1 MSRRLEGWEGAP
13 VVWTHITAQ
22 LNVPDLDAALEW
34 YRVHLGC
41 RVAWRSDDGSF
52 GAVYNGT
59 TELFFAVSDASTSGT
74 VLCVRVPDVDAV
86 HAAVQEAEAPIVS
99 DLADRPWQMREFA
112 VRDPWGHTLRIGQSL
127 VV

>member
-1 MSRRLEGWEGAP
+1 M
-13 VVWTHITAQ
+13 WTHITAQ

-41 RVAWRSDDGSF
+41 RVAWRSDDASF

-59 TELFFAVSDASTSGT
+59 TELFFSVSEDSTSGT

-86 HAAVQEAEAPIVS
+86 HAAVREAEVPIVS
-99 DLADRPWQMREFA
+99 ELADRPWQMREFA
-112 VRDPWGHTLRIGQSL
+112 VKDPWGHTLRIGQSL